1 MTDPRLR
8 WHVAVCLFLAT
19 VINYVDRQTLSVLA
33 PVLSDELK
41 ITNLEYSYMV
51 QAFLIPYTFMY
62 VPAGILIDRWGTR
75 AGLTVSMA
83 FWSVAT
89 ALHATASNARH
100 LMLYRFLLGVGESGN
115 FLAAEKAVS
124 EWYPPKERGVAN
136 GLINAA
142 AGVGAILAPP
152 LVVWIWHLFGWRF
165 AFVSTGL
172 LGLVWI
178 APWWWVYRRPPPAA
192 LHSERLPY
200 TALLRHSQSWGL
212 LFARVLADPVWWFYL
227 FWLPKYLKEDRGFSM
242 AEIGM
247 LSWIPYVAADAGS
260 VLGGMLSGRLVR
272 RRDPIPARR
281 LAMWPCVL
289 LMPLGVGIAFTP
301 SVALAMALICL
312 ATFCHMAWKTNLM
325 TLTND
330 VYPPGILASAAGLV
344 GLGGG
349 LGGAIAAPVFG
360 TLIDAFS
367 YTPVFIILGFL
378 HPAAMLLVHCT
389 VRKPICE
396 PSPVS
401 VVRA

>member
-1 MTDPRLR
+1 MSQR
-8 WHVAVCLFLAT
+8 WWVAVCLFLAT

-33 PVLSDELK
+33 PVLTDELK
-41 ITNLEYSYMV
+41 ITNVEYSYMV

-62 VPAGILIDRWGTR
+62 IPAGILIDRWGTR
-75 AGLTVSMA
+75 AGMAVSMA
-83 FWSVAT
+83 WWSIAT
-89 ALHATASNARH
+89 ALHGAASNARH
-100 LMLYRFLLGVGESGN
+100 LIIYRFLLGVGESGN

-142 AGVGAILAPP
+142 AGVGAIIAPP
-152 LVVWIWHLFGWRF
+152 IIVAIWHIFGWRWAF
-165 AFVSTGL
+165 AYTGL
-172 LGLVWI
+172 LGFIWLG
-178 APWWWVYRRPPPAA
+178 PWMRVYRNPPQAPSRDRKGAV
-192 LHSERLPY
+192 PW
-200 TALLRHSQSWGL
+200 TDLLRHPQTWGL

-227 FWLPKYLKEDRGFSM
+227 FWLPKYLKEARGFTM
-242 AEIGM
+242 TQIGS
-247 LSWIPYVAADAGS
+247 LSWIPYVASDAGS
-260 VLGGMLSGRLVR
+260 ILGGVFSGWLVR
-272 RRDPIPARR
+272 RHLPIQARR

-289 LMPLGVGIAFTP
+289 LMPLGILIAFTP
-301 SVALAMALICL
+301 SSVAAFALISL

-360 TLIDAFS
+360 RLIDAFS
-367 YTPVFIILGFL
+367 YTPVFIIMGFL
-378 HPAAMLLVHCT
+378 HPAAMLVVHFA

-396 PSPVS
+396 LSPVS
-401 VVRA
+401 AARA